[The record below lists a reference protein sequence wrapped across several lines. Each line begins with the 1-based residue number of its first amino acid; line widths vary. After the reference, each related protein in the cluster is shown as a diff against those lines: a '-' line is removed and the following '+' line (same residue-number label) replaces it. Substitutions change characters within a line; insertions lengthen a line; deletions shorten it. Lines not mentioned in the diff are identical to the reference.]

1 MSQEIA
7 LVLHYYEVH
16 LQIAS
21 IFKNSVL
28 SYEAIQK
35 LQQLQ
40 ISGCYWKSQ
49 CSDSSLILLR
59 PSLITKYWKLLL
71 AVIPISFASCL
82 SYLSIIEVQE
92 FQ

>member
-7 LVLHYYEVH
+7 LVFHYYEVH

-40 ISGCYWKSQ
+40 ISGCY
-49 CSDSSLILLR
+49 
-59 PSLITKYWKLLL
+59 
-71 AVIPISFASCL
+71 
-82 SYLSIIEVQE
+82 
-92 FQ
+92 